1 MANSDIPTL
10 DEIKALR
17 PQEYKVLENK
27 LRRAAA
33 RQGLRLEKSRSR
45 DPLAIGYGTYQLV
58 DASTDAPAFFRS
70 GRGYGMDL
78 HDIARYLTGD
88 RTSPSEQRPTTEDSP
103 SSAHGRSEEQADAL
117 SVIHQASAGTADD
130 VDDLRRRLFDR
141 RQ

>member
-1 MANSDIPTL
+1 MVNSDIPTL

-33 RQGLRLEKSRSR
+33 RQGLRMEKSRSR
-45 DPLAIGYGTYQLV
+45 DPRAIGYGTYQLV

-88 RTSPSEQRPTTEDSP
+88 RTLASEHRPTTEDSP
-103 SSAHGRSEEQADAL
+103 FSHQDGSEEQGDPL

-130 VDDLRRRLFDR
+130 IDDLRRKLFDR